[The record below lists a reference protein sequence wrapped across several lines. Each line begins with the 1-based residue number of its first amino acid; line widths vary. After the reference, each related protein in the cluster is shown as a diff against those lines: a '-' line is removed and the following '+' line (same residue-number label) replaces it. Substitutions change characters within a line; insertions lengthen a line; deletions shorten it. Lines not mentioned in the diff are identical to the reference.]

1 MASGDTSLSICSD
14 ALLMLGAKPISSF
27 DEGTDEASVANRL
40 YPDIRDQALLMY
52 PWSFSFK
59 KTSIARLIS
68 TPTNEYKY
76 EYQLPG
82 DRLTSPR
89 AVYDSNATGLPPRK
103 EYRIIGDRLL
113 TDYEQVYIDYQYA
126 VPEYDMPSYF
136 VQLLKYMMSWHLA
149 LPITDQTEKSQ
160 YWQSVAVGSPSDN
173 GRGGYLRQAMNI
185 DGAGNPTNAINDFSL
200 IAVRY

>member
-59 KTSIARLIS
+59 KTSIARLIT
-68 TPTNEYKY
+68 TPTNEYRY

-89 AVYDSNATGLPPRK
+89 AIYDSNATGIPPRK

-126 VPEYDMPSYF
+126 VPEFEMPSYF

-160 YWQSVAVGSPSDN
+160 YWQSVAVGTPESN

>member
-1 MASGDTSLSICSD
+1 MAAGDTALSICSD

-40 YPDIRDQALLMY
+40 YSDVRDQTLVCY

-59 KTSIARLIS
+59 KVKLARLIT

-89 AVYDSNATGLPPRK
+89 AVYDSSATGMPPRK
-103 EYRIIGDRLL
+103 EYRIMGDKLL
-113 TDYEQVYIDYQYA
+113 TDYEEVWVDYQYS
-126 VPEYDMPSYF
+126 VPEFSMPIYF
-136 VQLLKYMMSWHLA
+136 IQFLKYAMAWHLA
-149 LPITDQTEKSQ
+149 LPITDQTEKAQ
-160 YWQSVAVGSPSDN
+160 YWQSVAVGSPGEN
-173 GRGGYLRQAMNI
+173 GRGGAFRTAMNI
-185 DGAGNPTNAINDFSL
+185 DGAGQPTNAINDFSL

>member
-1 MASGDTSLSICSD
+1 MAAGDTSLLICSD

-40 YPDIRDQALLMY
+40 YSDIRDQALLMY

-59 KTSIARLIS
+59 KTSIARLIT

-89 AVYDSNATGLPPRK
+89 AVYDTNATGVPPRK
-103 EYRIIGDRLL
+103 EYRIIGDKLL
-113 TDYEQVYIDYQYA
+113 TDYETVYIDYQYA
-126 VPEYDMPSYF
+126 VPEYEMPSYF
-136 VQLLKYMMSWHLA
+136 VQLLKYMMAWHLA

-160 YWQSVAVGSPSDN
+160 YWQSVATGSPSDN

-200 IAVRY
+200 ISVRY

>member
-149 LPITDQTEKSQ
+149 LPITDQTDKSQ

>member
-1 MASGDTSLSICSD
+1 MAAGDTALTICSD
-14 ALLMLGAKPISSF
+14 ALIMLGAKPISSF
-27 DEGTDEASVANRL
+27 NEGTDEASISDRL
-40 YPDIRDQALLMY
+40 YEDIKDQAILMY

-59 KTSIARLIS
+59 KTSIARLIT

-89 AVYDSNATGLPPRK
+89 AIYDTNSTRIQPRK

-113 TDYEQVYIDYQYA
+113 TDYEQVYIDYQYSVA
-126 VPEYDMPSYF
+126 EFEMPSYF
-136 VQLLKYMMSWHLA
+136 VQLLKYMMAWHLA
-149 LPITDQTEKSQ
+149 LPITDQTDKSQ
-160 YWQSVAVGSPSDN
+160 YWQSVAIGAPSEN

-185 DGAGNPTNAINDFSL
+185 DGQGNPTNAINDFSL

>member
-1 MASGDTSLSICSD
+1 MAAGDTALSICSD

-40 YPDIRDQALLMY
+40 YPDIKDQAILMY
-52 PWSFSFK
+52 PWSFSYK
-59 KTSIARLIS
+59 KVSIARLIT
-68 TPTNEYKY
+68 TPINEYRY

-89 AVYDSNATGLPPRK
+89 AIYDTNATNIPPRK
-103 EYRIIGDRLL
+103 EYRIIGDKLL
-113 TDYEQVYIDYQYA
+113 TDYEQVYIDYQYS
-126 VPEYDMPSYF
+126 VPEFEMPSYF
-136 VQLLKYMMSWHLA
+136 VQLLKYMMTWHLA
-149 LPITDQTEKSQ
+149 LPITDQTDKSQ
-160 YWQSVAVGSPSDN
+160 YWQSVATGAPGEN

-200 IAVRY
+200 INVRY

>member
-1 MASGDTSLSICSD
+1 MAAGDTALSICSD

-40 YPDIRDQALLMY
+40 YPDIKDQALLMY
-52 PWSFSFK
+52 PWSFSYK
-59 KTSIARLIS
+59 KTSIARLIT
-68 TPTNEYKY
+68 TPINEYRY

-89 AVYDSNATGLPPRK
+89 AIYDTNATNIPPRK
-103 EYRIIGDRLL
+103 EYRIIGDKLL
-113 TDYEQVYIDYQYA
+113 TDYEQVYIDYQYS
-126 VPEYDMPSYF
+126 VPEFEMPSYF
-136 VQLLKYMMSWHLA
+136 VQLLKYMMTWHLA
-149 LPITDQTEKSQ
+149 LPITDQTDKSQ
-160 YWQSVAVGSPSDN
+160 YWQSVATGTPAEN

>member
-1 MASGDTSLSICSD
+1 MAAGDTALSICSD
-14 ALLMLGAKPISSF
+14 ALIMLGAKPISSF
-27 DEGTDEASVANRL
+27 NEGTDEASVANRL
-40 YPDIRDQALLMY
+40 YPDIKDQAILMY

-59 KTSIARLIS
+59 KASIARLIT

-89 AVYDSNATGLPPRK
+89 AVYDSGATGMPPRK
-103 EYRIIGDRLL
+103 EYRIIGDKLL

-126 VPEYDMPSYF
+126 VPEYEMPSYF
-136 VQLLKYMMSWHLA
+136 VQLLKYMMTWHLA
-149 LPITDQTEKSQ
+149 LPITDQTDKSQ
-160 YWQSVAVGSPSDN
+160 YWQGVAVGGPSEN

-200 IAVRY
+200 ISVRY

>member
-1 MASGDTSLSICSD
+1 MAAGDTALSICSD

-40 YPDIRDQALLMY
+40 YSDIRDQALVVY

-59 KTSIARLIS
+59 KVQLARLS
-68 TPTNEYKY
+68 TTPTNEYRY

-89 AVYDSNATGLPPRK
+89 AVYDTSATNIPPVK
-103 EYRIIGDRLL
+103 EYRIMGDKVLC
-113 TDYEQVYIDYQYA
+113 DYEQVWIDYQYA
-126 VPEYDMPSYF
+126 VPEFSMPQYF
-136 VQLLKYMMSWHLA
+136 IQLLKYMMAWHLA
-149 LPITDQTEKSQ
+149 LPITDQTEKAQ
-160 YWQSVAVGSPSDN
+160 YWQGVAVGSPAEN
-173 GRGGYLRQAMNI
+173 NRGGYIRVAMNV
-185 DGAGNPTNAINDFSL
+185 DGAGQPTNAINDFSL

>member
-1 MASGDTSLSICSD
+1 MAAGDTSLLICSD

-40 YPDIRDQALLMY
+40 YSDIRDQALLMY

-59 KTSIARLIS
+59 KTSIARLIT

-76 EYQLPG
+76 QYQLPG

-89 AVYDSNATGLPPRK
+89 AIYDSSATGMPPRK
-103 EYRIIGDRLL
+103 EYRIIGDKLL
-113 TDYEQVYIDYQYA
+113 TDYETVYIDYQYA
-126 VPEYDMPSYF
+126 VPEYEMPSYF
-136 VQLLKYMMSWHLA
+136 VQLLKYMMAWHLA

-160 YWQSVAVGSPSDN
+160 YWQSVAIGSPAEN

-200 IAVRY
+200 ISVRY

>member
-1 MASGDTSLSICSD
+1 MAAGDTALSICSD

-40 YPDIRDQALLMY
+40 YPDIKDQAILMY
-52 PWSFSFK
+52 PWSFSYK
-59 KTSIARLIS
+59 KVSIARLIT
-68 TPTNEYKY
+68 TPINEYRY

-89 AVYDSNATGLPPRK
+89 AVYDTSATNIPPRK
-103 EYRIIGDRLL
+103 EYRIIGDKLL
-113 TDYEQVYIDYQYA
+113 ADYEEVYIDYQYSVA
-126 VPEYDMPSYF
+126 EFEMPSYF
-136 VQLLKYMMSWHLA
+136 VQLLKYMMTWHLA
-149 LPITDQTEKSQ
+149 LPITDQTDKSQ
-160 YWQSVAVGSPSDN
+160 YWQSVATGSPAEN

-200 IAVRY
+200 ISVRY

>member
-1 MASGDTSLSICSD
+1 MAAGDTALSICSD

-59 KTSIARLIS
+59 KTSCARLIT
-68 TPTNEYKY
+68 TPTNEYRY
-76 EYQLPG
+76 QYQLPG

-89 AVYDSNATGLPPRK
+89 AVYDSNATNIPPRK
-103 EYRIIGDRLL
+103 EYRIMGDKLL
-113 TDYEQVYIDYQYA
+113 TDYEEVYIDYQYA
-126 VPEYDMPSYF
+126 VPEYEMPSYF
-136 VQLLKYMMSWHLA
+136 VQLLKYMMTWHLA
-149 LPITDQTEKSQ
+149 LPITDQTDKSQ
-160 YWQSVAVGSPSDN
+160 YWQGVATGGPSEN

-200 IAVRY
+200 ISVRY